1 MASAAAIAAMAN
13 AAIASAT
20 IGVVGAG
27 VGFYGQQQQAA
38 YQERSANYQYQVQ
51 QMNRSAA
58 EAAQQRQFEITSKE
72 AEDAAKMAYLLS
84 AKRQQEFEQQ
94 AAAEIFAVSQQS
106 QKAAGAARVSA
117 SQAGVT
123 GISVDAL
130 LKDFTRQEFSYQT
143 AVLREQENRN
153 RMMGIEREGIQRQQ
167 YARIL
172 GAQPQP
178 LPVIGAPVLPP
189 RPTFLAAGLQMGQA
203 ITGLFANPYFATSL
217 YLGNSTSSGGQG
229 GGGFY
234 LPYSERAG

>member
-1 MASAAAIAAMAN
+1 MCIIEAAAIAGAGASAAAASSAAAIAAMAN
-13 AAIASAT
+13 AAIASAVV
-20 IGVVGAG
+20 GVVGAG

-58 EAAQQRQFEITSKE
+58 EAAQQRQFELTSKE

-143 AVLREQENRN
+143 AVLREQENRA
-153 RMMGIEREGIQRQQ
+153 RMTGVEREAIQKQQ

-203 ITGLFANPYFATSL
+203 IAGLYSNEYFATSL
-217 YLGNSTSSGGQG
+217 YIGNN
-229 GGGFY
+229 
-234 LPYSERAG
+234 P